1 MIAQEEK
8 PPVTESPDQRFPV
21 SIYPTKHCVEVAPG
35 ERYVDLPPSTVPKA
49 GIVRWVPAGDGTYRP
64 RLQIMETWVRV
75 GNCEQFGIHI
85 KRDTLIRL
93 GSAGFIEISQPS
105 PFTPSITVESL
116 LAHIEA
122 AKDPEFW
129 TEERLERYRKT
140 MMAAT
145 FRITPEPTEKRPPAG
160 SAGETAKKPK

>member
-1 MIAQEEK
+1 
-8 PPVTESPDQRFPV
+8 V
-21 SIYPTKHCVEVAPG
+21 SIYPTRHSVEVAPG
-35 ERYVDLPPSTVPKA
+35 ERYVDLPPATVPKA

-93 GSAGFIEISQPS
+93 GAAGFIEISQPS
-105 PFTPSITVESL
+105 PFTPSITIESL

-129 TEERLERYRKT
+129 TEERLATYRKSYT
-140 MMAAT
+140 NT
-145 FRITPEPTEKRPPAG
+145 FR
-160 SAGETAKKPK
+160 STADAAPVKNGPKTA

>member
-1 MIAQEEK
+1 MTEEK
-8 PPVTESPDQRFPV
+8 EDRKSEMGNRKEASPVSALRVPV
-21 SIYPTKHCVEVAPG
+21 SIYPTKQTVEVAPG
-35 ERYVDLPPSTVPKA
+35 ERYVDLPPATVPKA

-64 RLQIMETWVRV
+64 RLQVMETWVRV

-93 GSAGFIEISQPS
+93 GAAGFIEISQPS

-129 TEERLERYRKT
+129 TEERLATYRRSYT
-140 MMAAT
+140 NT
-145 FRITPEPTEKRPPAG
+145 FRATSDAKNAPK
-160 SAGETAKKPK
+160 TA